1 MKKSVSARLSSIQKI
16 GLTVGLFS
24 VAGLA
29 SAAPETID
37 YSAVTGS
44 IATGGLVAAIMAVG
58 LIKFAPQITKWGLGK
73 LTSMFGG

>member
-1 MKKSVSARLSSIQKI
+1 MKRNMNYLVL
-16 GLTVGLFS
+16 
-24 VAGLA
+24 AGFALATASGVA
-29 SAAPETID
+29 SAAPEAID

-73 LTSMFGG
+73 LTSMFGGN